1 MKFDRVKKIWYN
13 ISINEK
19 KEDFAMAKIAF
30 SKLGIKL
37 NTDVKILP
45 WNEQDIEVRQY
56 LPMEEKADLVA
67 RVINNSLDDN
77 GYYNPLKVKVF
88 LALETMYLY
97 TNLTFTTKMKED
109 GLKLYDLLIGSELFS
124 KVIEL
129 IPAQEWNDLQKT
141 VWDTIANIYEYKN
154 SAMGILEAISEDY
167 SNLSLDANALTD
179 TLLNPEAL
187 ATLKELAPLAQ

>member
-1 MKFDRVKKIWYN
+1 
-13 ISINEK
+13 
-19 KEDFAMAKIAF
+19 MAKVAF

-37 NTDVKILP
+37 NTDVKILS
-45 WNEQDIEVRQY
+45 WSDQEIEVHQY

-88 LALETMYLY
+88 LTLETMYLY

-109 GLKLYDLLIGSELFS
+109 GLKLYDLLVGSGLFA
-124 KVIEL
+124 KIVEL
-129 IPAQEWNDLQKT
+129 IPAEEWNDLQKT
-141 VWDTIANIYEYKN
+141 VWDTIANVYEYKN

-167 SNLSLDANALTD
+167 STLNLDANAITE
-179 TLLNPEAL
+179 TLLNPESL

>member
-1 MKFDRVKKIWYN
+1 
-13 ISINEK
+13 
-19 KEDFAMAKIAF
+19 MAKIAF

-37 NTDVKILP
+37 NTNVKILP
-45 WNEQDIEVRQY
+45 WSDQEIEVHQY

-88 LALETMYLY
+88 LTLETMYLY

-109 GLKLYDLLIGSELFS
+109 GLKLYDLLVGSGLFA

-129 IPAQEWNDLQKT
+129 IPVEEWNDLQKT
-141 VWDTIANIYEYKN
+141 VWDTIANIYDYKN
-154 SAMGILEAISEDY
+154 SALGIMEAISSDY
-167 SNLSLDANALTD
+167 SNLSLDANEITNK
-179 TLLNPEAL
+179 LLSPENL
-187 ATLKELAPLAQ
+187 SMLKELAPLAQ

>member
-1 MKFDRVKKIWYN
+1 
-13 ISINEK
+13 
-19 KEDFAMAKIAF
+19 MAKIAF

-37 NTDVKILP
+37 NTGVKVLP
-45 WNEQDIEVRQY
+45 WNDQEIEVHQY

-88 LALETMYLY
+88 LTLETVYVY
-97 TNLTFTTKMKED
+97 TNLTFTAKMKEE
-109 GLKLYDLLIGSELFS
+109 GLKLYDLLLGSGLFA
-124 KVIEL
+124 KIVEL
-129 IPAQEWNDLQKT
+129 IPEEEWNDLQKT
-141 VWDTIANIYEYKN
+141 VWDTIANVYEYKN

-167 SNLSLDANALTD
+167 SALNLDANAITE
-179 TLLNPEAL
+179 TLLNPESL

>member
-1 MKFDRVKKIWYN
+1 
-13 ISINEK
+13 
-19 KEDFAMAKIAF
+19 MAKIAF

-77 GYYNPLKVKVF
+77 GYYNPLKIKVF
-88 LALETMYLY
+88 LTLETMYLY
-97 TNLTFTTKMKED
+97 TNLTFTSKMKED
-109 GLKLYDLLIGSELFS
+109 GLKLYDLLIGSGLFTQI
-124 KVIEL
+124 VEL
-129 IPAQEWNDLQKT
+129 IPKEEWNDLQNT
-141 VWDTIANIYEYKN
+141 VWHTISNVYEFKN

-167 SNLSLDANALTD
+167 SALNLDANALTE
-179 TLLNPEAL
+179 TLLNPESL